1 MDASP
6 GGSPATK
13 DAISDGDPAAM
24 AASCGSDPAT
34 IDATCP
40 DVKATDATSDGD
52 PATIDTTSAGVT
64 AAMDATS
71 DVGPAAM
78 KASLDGDPAIMDTTS
93 ASEPPTVDARSARD
107 CAADL
112 ASVNIKSAGEPA
124 AGDHIAVRDTDNF
137 TCKHP
142 RDDKGHN
149 ADSSSAA
156 AACWTRANTIS
167 VGCQTSSPETAKV
180 GTQTDSIV
188 SPCVSFNGCISS
200 EPAGYPA

>member
-13 DAISDGDPAAM
+13 DAISDGDPAAL

-34 IDATCP
+34 MDATCP
-40 DVKATDATSDGD
+40 DVKAMDATSD
-52 PATIDTTSAGVT
+52 GVT

-71 DVGPAAM
+71 DVDPAAM
-78 KASLDGDPAIMDTTS
+78 KASLDGDPAIMDATS